1 MKLWWSKRVGD
12 VEETFEIEAE
22 TAGEVIVVYQA
33 VVDYETKPEGKNET
47 SNLNTGNGTDPGNTG
62 NS

>member
-1 MKLWWSKRVGD
+1 MKLKWGRKAGD

-33 VVDYETKPEGKNET
+33 IVDHETELEDKNET
-47 SNLNTGNGTDPGNTG
+47 PNRNTGNGIDVGDTG
-62 NS
+62 NG